1 MSTLTPQEK
10 NELAV
15 KILELAQDLDGIL
28 LSQIKT
34 RALIKSKAS
43 ISDADLT
50 PVLNVLIEQQ
60 YLRVDRSDTELK
72 FFAQDPETAKK
83 FSTMDANDKSVYN

>member
-34 RALIKSKAS
+34 RALIKSKPS

-72 FFAQDPETAKK
+72 FIAQNPETAKK